1 MTIADWLGLLLPLLF
16 ACVLLWKR
24 HKRQQSLAQ
33 AFGTTFD
40 RQVPLEVTVGI
51 AIGGIV
57 MLGVFTVEWTLGAV
71 QFTGSNG
78 MTELWWR
85 WLLLLVVAALF
96 EELLARSFLLGGLLS
111 LLGKAK
117 WTAVV
122 ISALYFGIAH
132 ITNPNATIVSAG
144 GNALGGVMYAVAFL
158 GSGRIWMACG
168 LHFAWNFFQGMVF
181 GFPVSGITT
190 PSILHQTA
198 VGPEWATGG
207 AYGPEAGLVGMLS
220 RLVVIVLVFGWL
232 KRRQPEKSW
241 GKLLRF
247 E

>member
-40 RQVPLEVTVGI
+40 RQLPLELTVGI
-51 AIGGIV
+51 AIGGTV

-96 EELLARSFLLGGLLS
+96 EELLVRSFLLGGLLS

-117 WTAVV
+117 PLNPLNV
-122 ISALYFGIAH
+122 GAH
-132 ITNPNATIVSAG
+132 SLLSFNPI
-144 GNALGGVMYAVAFL
+144 
-158 GSGRIWMACG
+158 
-168 LHFAWNFFQGMVF
+168 
-181 GFPVSGITT
+181 
-190 PSILHQTA
+190 PSLFS
-198 VGPEWATGG
+198 
-207 AYGPEAGLVGMLS
+207 LS
-220 RLVVIVLVFGWL
+220 RAF
-232 KRRQPEKSW
+232 S
-241 GKLLRF
+241 
-247 E
+247 